1 MNIVIKLLIY
11 FTDLYNIF
19 SYIFIQFY
27 EAKLN
32 VEKVEF
38 IIKVELI
45 VLPQNAFHF
54 KYIMNMM
61 LFLNYHTSGTWALTE
76 FVDRFKLFVTLF
88 NIRPLFHIVLPPIT
102 IIIYHNINL
111 CIVG

>member
-32 VEKVEF
+32 VEKSG
-38 IIKVELI
+38 INYKSGIDRTA
-45 VLPQNAFHF
+45 PQRIPF
-54 KYIMNMM
+54 
-61 LFLNYHTSGTWALTE
+61 
-76 FVDRFKLFVTLF
+76 
-88 NIRPLFHIVLPPIT
+88 
-102 IIIYHNINL
+102 
-111 CIVG
+111 